1 MHKHDAAR
9 SYQEQNFAGRRELS
23 ISMMIVCL
31 LWLVDLFIPLELKHD
46 PNFDKI
52 HWLLIPALLLYLI
65 GFGKAIRSKGY
76 EPAMFLL
83 AFTGLIGLL
92 ILFIL
97 PNKNDSNDGS

>member
-9 SYQEQNFAGRRELS
+9 SYQEQKFDGRRELS
-23 ISMMIVCL
+23 SSVIIASL
-31 LWLVDLFIPLELKHD
+31 LWISDIFVPMEFRQEPIYNHPG
-46 PNFDKI
+46 
-52 HWLLIPALLLYLI
+52 LLIIPALLLYLI

-83 AFTGLIGLL
+83 AFTGLIGLF

-97 PNKNDSNDGS
+97 PNKNDSNDGT